1 MLLASN
7 QLCHLLHVNTC
18 AQVVEGECGELCTG
32 EPFLPTWGMVMEY
45 VVKSAT
51 GHPSTP
57 KGGTPEYRNGPWYKA
72 PHGKK
77 QGDSMG
83 AKKAYGYGSY
93 AGIYPNKVNRRGRIR
108 ELNTR

>member
-1 MLLASN
+1 
-7 QLCHLLHVNTC
+7 
-18 AQVVEGECGELCTG
+18 
-32 EPFLPTWGMVMEY
+32 MEY

-93 AGIYPNKVNRRGRIR
+93 ATKKMRYITIEQKWSHLKRWYDEALKDVRLANPARNARLEKVPRVVMCRRGCRR
-108 ELNTR
+108 VRR